1 MLVDLVVYLVRNL
14 DATIIRQRYF
24 GDRVLNDQIF
34 RLNRRIL
41 NLNHRGLILTLRILK
56 LERHLFWLRVRPF
69 WIIPRF
75 SLLLRGHE
83 PLFGGGGIISVLYRK
98 FRLLLVE
105 NYLRKIHESLEL
117 AFVMVAA
124 LQAKVKSFFL
134 ITFLERRWRVDLS
147 KLICG
152 IHDI

>member
-56 LERHLFWLRVRPF
+56 LERHLF
-69 WIIPRF
+69 
-75 SLLLRGHE
+75 
-83 PLFGGGGIISVLYRK
+83 
-98 FRLLLVE
+98 
-105 NYLRKIHESLEL
+105 
-117 AFVMVAA
+117 
-124 LQAKVKSFFL
+124 
-134 ITFLERRWRVDLS
+134 
-147 KLICG
+147 
-152 IHDI
+152 